1 MTATLTAHRPS
12 RLRLAASD
20 GRAITW
26 RNLRGMT
33 RIPQVMMFSTIQP
46 LIFVLTFRYVF
57 GGAIK
62 IPGVRYV
69 DFLMPGVF
77 VQTVAFGAMNTAVGL
92 AEDLRSGMLDR
103 FRSLP
108 IARSAVLAGRS
119 IADLV
124 RNVVVVTLMVL
135 VGFLVGFRVHTN
147 ALAFLLG
154 LVILLYFSFALS
166 WVFALIG
173 LSMPNARPRKRRRSP
188 CSHCWCSHPPRSRPP
203 ARCPA
208 GCASTPS
215 TNPSPTPQKR
225 YGRSCSVARR
235 RARCSKRWHGPL
247 ASCWCSF
254 RSRCAATA
262 ASRAERVSR

>member
-1 MTATLTAHRPS
+1 MTATVAHHRPS
-12 RLRLAASD
+12 RVRLAISD
-20 GRAITW
+20 GRAVTW

-33 RIPQVMMFSTIQP
+33 RIPEVVMFSTIQP

-62 IPGVRYV
+62 IPNVRYV

-108 IARSAVLAGRS
+108 IARSAVLAGRTV
-119 IADLV
+119 ADLM
-124 RNVVVVTLMVL
+124 RNVLVVMLMVG

-147 ALAFLLG
+147 ALAFLGG

-173 LSMPNARPRKRRRSP
+173 LSMPNAEAAQAASFPVLALLVFASAAFAPTNTMPGWLRVYTEHQPVSDTAEALRSLVLGGP
-188 CSHCWCSHPPRSRPP
+188 TTSAVLSALAWSTGILVVFVPLAVRS
-203 ARCPA
+203 
-208 GCASTPS
+208 
-215 TNPSPTPQKR
+215 
-225 YGRSCSVARR
+225 YR
-235 RARCSKRWHGPL
+235 RA
-247 ASCWCSF
+247 
-254 RSRCAATA
+254 SR
-262 ASRAERVSR
+262 

>member
-1 MTATLTAHRPS
+1 MTATVADHRPS
-12 RLRLAASD
+12 RLRLAVSD
-20 GRAITW
+20 GRAVTW

-33 RIPQVMMFSTIQP
+33 RIPEVMVFSTIQP

-108 IARSAVLAGRS
+108 IARSAVLAGRTL
-119 IADLV
+119 ADLV
-124 RNVVVVTLMVL
+124 RNLLVVTLMVG

-147 ALAFLLG
+147 AVAFLFG
-154 LVILLYFSFALS
+154 LAILVYFSFALS

-173 LSMPNARPRKRRRSP
+173 LAMPNAEAAQAASFPVLALLVFASAAFTPTNTMPGWLQVYTEHQPVSDTAEALRALVLGGPTTSAVLSALAWSTAILVVFVPLAVRS
-188 CSHCWCSHPPRSRPP
+188 
-203 ARCPA
+203 
-208 GCASTPS
+208 
-215 TNPSPTPQKR
+215 
-225 YGRSCSVARR
+225 YR
-235 RARCSKRWHGPL
+235 RAVR
-247 ASCWCSF
+247 
-254 RSRCAATA
+254 
-262 ASRAERVSR
+262 

>member
-1 MTATLTAHRPS
+1 MTATVAQHRPS
-12 RLRLAASD
+12 RVRLAISD
-20 GRAITW
+20 GRAVTW

-33 RIPQVMMFSTIQP
+33 RIPEVVMFSTIQP

-62 IPGVRYV
+62 IPNVRYV

-108 IARSAVLAGRS
+108 IARSAVLAGRTV
-119 IADLV
+119 ADLM
-124 RNVVVVTLMVL
+124 RNVLVVALMVG

-147 ALAFLLG
+147 ALAFLFG
-154 LVILLYFSFALS
+154 LVLLLYFSFALS

-173 LSMPNARPRKRRRSP
+173 LSMPNAEAAQAASFPVLALLVFASAAFAPTNTMPAWLRVYTEHQPVSDTAEALRALVLGGPTTSAVLSAFAWSTGILLVFVPLAVRS
-188 CSHCWCSHPPRSRPP
+188 
-203 ARCPA
+203 
-208 GCASTPS
+208 
-215 TNPSPTPQKR
+215 
-225 YGRSCSVARR
+225 YR
-235 RARCSKRWHGPL
+235 RA
-247 ASCWCSF
+247 
-254 RSRCAATA
+254 SR
-262 ASRAERVSR
+262 

>member
-1 MTATLTAHRPS
+1 MTATIAQHRPS
-12 RLRLAASD
+12 RIRSAVSD
-20 GRAITW
+20 GRAVTW

-33 RIPQVMMFSTIQP
+33 RIPEVVMFSTIQP

-62 IPGVRYV
+62 IPNVRYV

-108 IARSAVLAGRS
+108 IARSAVLAGRT
-119 IADLV
+119 IADLM
-124 RNVVVVTLMVL
+124 RNVLVVALMVG

-147 ALAFLLG
+147 TFAFLLG
-154 LVILLYFSFALS
+154 LAVLLYFSFALS

-173 LSMPNARPRKRRRSP
+173 LSMPNAEAAQAASFPVLALLVFASAAFAPTNTMPGWLRVYTEHQPVSDTAEALRALVLGGPTTSAVLSALAWSTGILVVFVPLAVRS
-188 CSHCWCSHPPRSRPP
+188 
-203 ARCPA
+203 
-208 GCASTPS
+208 
-215 TNPSPTPQKR
+215 
-225 YGRSCSVARR
+225 YR
-235 RARCSKRWHGPL
+235 RA
-247 ASCWCSF
+247 
-254 RSRCAATA
+254 SR
-262 ASRAERVSR
+262 

>member
-1 MTATLTAHRPS
+1 MTATIAAHRPS
-12 RLRLAASD
+12 RLRLAVSD

-33 RIPQVMMFSTIQP
+33 RIPEVVMFSTIQP

-108 IARSAVLAGRS
+108 IARSAVLAGRT

-124 RNVVVVTLMVL
+124 RNLVVVTLMVF

-147 ALAFLLG
+147 ALAFLGG
-154 LVILLYFSFALS
+154 LVILVYFSFALS

-173 LSMPNARPRKRRRSP
+173 LSMPNAE
-188 CSHCWCSHPPRSRPP
+188 
-203 ARCPA
+203 AA
-208 GCASTPS
+208 QAASFPVLALLVFASAAFAPTNTMPGWLRVYTEHQPVSDTAEALRALVLGGPTTSAVLSALAWS
-215 TNPSPTPQKR
+215 TGILFVFVPLAVR
-225 YGRSCSVARR
+225 GYR
-235 RARCSKRWHGPL
+235 RAAR
-247 ASCWCSF
+247 
-254 RSRCAATA
+254 
-262 ASRAERVSR
+262 